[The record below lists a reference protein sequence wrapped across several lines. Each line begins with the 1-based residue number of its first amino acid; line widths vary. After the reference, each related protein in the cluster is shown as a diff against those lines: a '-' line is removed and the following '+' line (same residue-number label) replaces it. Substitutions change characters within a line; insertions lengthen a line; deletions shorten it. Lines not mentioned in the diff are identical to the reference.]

1 MPELYI
7 YQYLHTRSDRDYLS
21 RVDAMK
27 PSIMEVSSEFG
38 FDYWDGDRSFGYG
51 GYRYIEGLLDGFID
65 SMIDRYELS
74 NSSSII
80 DLGCGKGFMLAELK
94 KRLPGAK
101 LLGLERS
108 DYAISNAHEA
118 VKANIKI
125 TDCRHA
131 LPFSDEEFDL
141 AFSTGLIHN
150 FQLGEAFSFLREIK
164 RISRQSYFMTESYKT
179 VTQMFNLQC
188 WALTARTLVSTQD
201 WRWLMDKA
209 GYDRDYEFI
218 YFN

>member
-1 MPELYI
+1 MPELDI

-21 RVDAMK
+21 RVNAMK
-27 PSIMEVSSEFG
+27 PGIMELSSEFG

-51 GYRYIEGLLDGFID
+51 GYRYIDGLLDDFID
-65 SMIDRYELS
+65 SMIENYDLN

-94 KRLPGAK
+94 KRLPQAK
-101 LLGLERS
+101 LLGLDRS

-118 VKANIKI
+118 VRENVKI
-125 TDCRHA
+125 TDCRLA

-150 FQLGEAFSFLREIK
+150 FQLGEAFGFLQEMK

-179 VTQMFNLQC
+179 INQMFNLQC
-188 WALTARTLVSTQD
+188 WALTARTLLSTQD

-209 GYDRDYEFI
+209 KYDRDYEFI